1 MSHFWLIRIRWTPND
16 AFLLYS
22 WSTHW
27 SSVVTSVTLVS
38 GSANI
43 RPWLRRGHY
52 QRSRCQRGPW
62 GLHYSLTQQACSK
75 DRSGQSPHHPPT
87 VNLCLHLFHHLVFFV
102 FFFLTRAA
110 AAVKEFTGTPWY
122 FPTFWGCFLSV
133 DLQPCRFSAL
143 SASELCLWP
152 LAVTVDTEESQLN
165 VSVFVSAGS
174 GRLINPSGKH
184 SFRPN
189 PYAFV
194 PWK

>member
-1 MSHFWLIRIRWTPND
+1 MLSCCTRDQHIDQVLSPQW
-16 AFLLYS
+16 
-22 WSTHW
+22 HW
-27 SSVVTSVTLVS
+27 SVVLPISVRGWGEVITKDPGVS
-38 GSANI
+38 GDLGDSTIHWLN
-43 RPWLRRGHY
+43 RPVAKTG
-52 QRSRCQRGPW
+52 QVKA
-62 GLHYSLTQQACSK
+62 LTIL
-75 DRSGQSPHHPPT
+75 PPST
-87 VNLCLHLFHHLVFFV
+87 FVSICFITLFFF
-102 FFFLTRAA
+102 FLFFLTRAA